1 MNFPPQ
7 QRHAYTRCLLVNN
20 YQTSEWTVQGT
31 ALASTGWPCPSRAQ
45 WASLYFLV
53 NTSLPGFNMR
63 ISICH
68 YLCTFTCILTS
79 NHLLSPV
86 IYIPHPISL
95 WILSEAMTSVML
107 PATLDLTPSFI
118 VGVLGAQKLLDN
130 QGMWLRVQAM
140 EENSFGNFMS
150 PLLVQGQC
158 GQMKDKLRREFSW
171 AKAHISKA
179 CLGKLCTHLLCALW
193 KQTFTEHW
201 NVWKCL

>member
-1 MNFPPQ
+1 MGLKAGVTSQSLMNFPPQ

-53 NTSLPGFNMR
+53 NTSLPGFNTR

-79 NHLLSPV
+79 NHLLFPV

-118 VGVLGAQKLLDN
+118 VGGAWGPEVTWQSGYVAK
-130 QGMWLRVQAM
+130 
-140 EENSFGNFMS
+140 S
-150 PLLVQGQC
+150 PSHG
-158 GQMKDKLRREFSW
+158 
-171 AKAHISKA
+171 
-179 CLGKLCTHLLCALW
+179 GKLI
-193 KQTFTEHW
+193 
-201 NVWKCL
+201 